1 MDNKT
6 IYKSEGMSPGA
17 YKAQLVLSI
26 IIGIIGAICFFNSMQ
41 KRSFID
47 YLASGSNPQK
57 QRLILFLGI
66 LLVIGAVFQIATTM
80 VMNKSKLYVFS
91 DHIEG
96 VSSSKWLPFTKNFDL
111 KYNQISDIK
120 YVCRGA
126 NRYIYVYSNG
136 VKHTIPISGNVE
148 EAYNT
153 VVKQMQLNLQN
164 NI

>member
-1 MDNKT
+1 MNRPL
-6 IYKSEGMSPGA
+6 YKSEGMSSGA
-17 YKAQLVLSI
+17 YKAQMILSI
-26 IIGIIGAICFFNSMQ
+26 IIGIIGAICFFTGIQ

-57 QRLILFLGI
+57 QRLMLFLGI

-126 NRYIYVYSNG
+126 NRYIYVFSNG

-148 EAYNT
+148 EAYN
-153 VVKQMQLNLQN
+153 VIIEQMQINQRSN
-164 NI
+164 Y